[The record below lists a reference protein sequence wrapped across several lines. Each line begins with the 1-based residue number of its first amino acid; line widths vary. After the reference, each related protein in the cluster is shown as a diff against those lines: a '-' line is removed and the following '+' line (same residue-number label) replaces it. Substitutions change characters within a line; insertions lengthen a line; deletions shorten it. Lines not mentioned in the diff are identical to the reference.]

1 MKKNIIVAYET
12 WHYDKY
18 FQLLFL
24 LSLVHV
30 IVSQACAIGWA
41 DLELFSKMDLLL
53 MPKVEY
59 PIG

>member
-1 MKKNIIVAYET
+1 MTLKKLYSQAFFFIIVINRFE
-12 WHYDKY
+12 
-18 FQLLFL
+18 
-24 LSLVHV
+24 LSGHC
-30 IVSQACAIGWA
+30 IIGWA